1 MDFIRTLM
9 IIVVFVVIFQ
19 FFIWLLPYVALMVL
33 LYWGAKYFN
42 NKLSA
47 YKEKRAHKSSSKVYE
62 VYSANNDNV
71 LEKKV
76 VDVEYEDIE

>member
-9 IIVVFVVIFQ
+9 VIAIVVVVFQ
-19 FFIWLLPYVALMVL
+19 FFIWLLPYIAVIVL

-47 YKEKRAHKSSSKVYE
+47 YKEKRGNKSSSE
-62 VYSANNDNV
+62 VYYINNDNI
-71 LEKKV
+71 LEKEI
-76 VDVEYEDIE
+76 VDVEYEDVQ